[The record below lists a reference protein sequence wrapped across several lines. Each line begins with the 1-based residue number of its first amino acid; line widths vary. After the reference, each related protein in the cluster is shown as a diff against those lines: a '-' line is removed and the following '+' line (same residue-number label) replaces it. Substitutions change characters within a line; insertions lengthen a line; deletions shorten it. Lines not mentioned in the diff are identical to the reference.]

1 MSAFGLLAFANPN
14 FFRMPFK
21 IFIIVV
27 LFVRLAER
35 DVTRTTFKCCR
46 NFCSFVSKW
55 IVTANVISPWCT
67 DLQQGM
73 LLDLWCSAS
82 FLFQT
87 YCKNLEVVR
96 AAAIVI
102 LNLKC
107 GNDESEKCFIARYP
121 FVNQNCLSKS
131 GRT

>member
-1 MSAFGLLAFANPN
+1 MFSKLL
-14 FFRMPFK
+14 
-21 IFIIVV
+21 
-27 LFVRLAER
+27 
-35 DVTRTTFKCCR
+35 
-46 NFCSFVSKW
+46 VSN
-55 IVTANVISPWCT
+55 I
-67 DLQQGM
+67 LH
-73 LLDLWCSAS
+73 
-82 FLFQT
+82 
-87 YCKNLEVVR
+87 NLEVVR